1 EFIVMGVGIPLMY
14 LLNKRLNFRKM
25 ID

>member
-1 EFIVMGVGIPLMY
+1 FIVMGVGIPLMY